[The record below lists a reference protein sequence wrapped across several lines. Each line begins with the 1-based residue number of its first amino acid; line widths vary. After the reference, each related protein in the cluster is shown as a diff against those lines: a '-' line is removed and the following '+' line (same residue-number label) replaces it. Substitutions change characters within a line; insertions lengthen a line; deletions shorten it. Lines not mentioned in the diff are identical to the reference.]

1 MVEEQNCSGMLLLA
15 RSLSLSCLLSSYF
28 IVMLDSHALA
38 PGETQ
43 IAVVTYAALH
53 RVLVRINS
61 HASLCQ
67 IEINYVSIF
76 LQLDFSFSFL

>member
-1 MVEEQNCSGMLLLA
+1 
-15 RSLSLSCLLSSYF
+15 
-28 IVMLDSHALA
+28 MLDSHAFA

-53 RVLVRINS
+53 RVLVRIS
-61 HASLCQ
+61 SRASLCQ
-67 IEINYVSIF
+67 IEINYVFIF